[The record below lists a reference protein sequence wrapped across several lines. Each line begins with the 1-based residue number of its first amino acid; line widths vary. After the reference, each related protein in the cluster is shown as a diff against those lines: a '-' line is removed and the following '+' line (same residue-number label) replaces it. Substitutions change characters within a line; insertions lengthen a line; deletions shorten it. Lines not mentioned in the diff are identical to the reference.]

1 MRQEKGMKGINI
13 RRKKKCYLQT
23 TWLSIE
29 RIPKISSK
37 MLLELMKEF
46 NKAAGIKAI
55 HNDQLYFPI
64 LAINAE
70 ILIPKKYNLQ

>member
-1 MRQEKGMKGINI
+1 MRKEKGMKDINI
-13 RRKKKCYLQT
+13 KKKKKCYLQT
-23 TWLSIE
+23 TRLSIE

-46 NKAAGIKAI
+46 NKVAGIKAI
-55 HNDQLYFPI
+55 HNDELYFPI

-70 ILIPKKYNLQ
+70 NSNS